1 LLKNHNFFLAQA
13 LIQSLNYDNINVII
27 EYQSDGVK
35 MPYKRNLLP
44 KQAFENLTNN
54 TNSLFIDVRSTAE
67 HKFVGF
73 PDNSVLIPWSDE
85 PTWQPNPQEFA
96 DAVKKQLSECVDSL
110 DTEIILMCR
119 SGYRSNEALKCLET
133 SGFTHVSHVASGF
146 EGDLDESDQ
155 RGNLNGWRH
164 DGMPWTQS

>member
-1 LLKNHNFFLAQA
+1 
-13 LIQSLNYDNINVII
+13 
-27 EYQSDGVK
+27 